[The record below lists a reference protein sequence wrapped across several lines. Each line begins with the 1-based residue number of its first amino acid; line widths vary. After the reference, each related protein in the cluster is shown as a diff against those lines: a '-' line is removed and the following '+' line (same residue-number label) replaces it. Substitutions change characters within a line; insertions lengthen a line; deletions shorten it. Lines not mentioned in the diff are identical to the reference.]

1 MNPYY
6 IPLTLIKNKLL
17 QDVAE
22 QNPLGSKRFYWIDS
36 GMSNS
41 FGVTEPIGTYNFLF
55 LPKDKFFLTSYPYQT
70 NSEIHGCNINVM
82 TNIVGTKPNYV
93 CRATLFGG
101 SKDQVTEFNKYYY
114 DTVRQ
119 LLDQGTIGTEEAV
132 YTMVEMMKPELVSR
146 FAMPNGDIKNYLNT
160 IRNR

>member
-1 MNPYY
+1 
-6 IPLTLIKNKLL
+6 
-17 QDVAE
+17 
-22 QNPLGSKRFYWIDS
+22 
-36 GMSNS
+36 MSNS

-70 NSEIHGCNINVM
+70 DSEIHGCNINTM
-82 TNIVGTKPNYV
+82 TSIAGTKPSYV